1 MDINFE
7 KIRVMSQQR
16 EGQMQENPPGT
27 YRWRTMMT
35 SEEEKVVH
43 PDRSESRRYVQAQEG
58 KEKER

>member
-1 MDINFE
+1 MDINLE

-35 SEEEKVVH
+35 SEEVVH
-43 PDRSESRRYVQAQEG
+43 PDRSDSCRYVQAQEG